1 MNKKHLVFACGVMFL
16 ALCVTAKAQQPG
28 KVHRIGFLTGGGNTF
43 SFEAFKHGL
52 KDFGYKEGENISIE
66 YRSADG
72 HLDRIPDQ
80 VAELVR
86 LKVDVLVTTSPAV
99 RAAKRATKTI
109 PIVMITQEDPIAS
122 GLVSSLARPGEN
134 LTGLTSLARDLSSK
148 RLALLKEVIPKLT
161 RVGVLWDTTDATKA
175 DSSFKEYETEAAALK
190 IAIQSMGVR
199 GPTPD
204 LEGALRAGVKGQVGA
219 LIVIRNFLFNRYEN
233 EIANLAIKHR
243 LPSMFER
250 IDYVRAGGLMSYST
264 DDAGNY
270 ERAAYYVDKI
280 FKGVKPADLPI
291 EQPTKFE
298 FVISLITAKQIGLTI
313 PNSVLYRADKVIK

>member
-1 MNKKHLVFACGVMFL
+1 MSGRNLAETMKKKTTLF
-16 ALCVTAKAQQPG
+16 ALCAVLLTPWISAEAQQPG
-28 KVHRIGFLTGGGNTF
+28 KVARIGFLTGGGNTF
-43 SFEAFKHGL
+43 SFEAFRHGL
-52 KDFGYKEGENISIE
+52 KDFGYKEGENILIE

-175 DSSFKEYETEAAALK
+175 DSSF
-190 IAIQSMGVR
+190 GV
-199 GPTPD
+199 
-204 LEGALRAGVKGQVGA
+204 
-219 LIVIRNFLFNRYEN
+219 
-233 EIANLAIKHR
+233 
-243 LPSMFER
+243 
-250 IDYVRAGGLMSYST
+250 
-264 DDAGNY
+264 
-270 ERAAYYVDKI
+270 
-280 FKGVKPADLPI
+280 
-291 EQPTKFE
+291 
-298 FVISLITAKQIGLTI
+298 
-313 PNSVLYRADKVIK
+313 